1 MQILVTGAAGFIG
14 SHVVDRLLQDGHT
27 VIGVDAF
34 TDFYS
39 PLYKEDNVAE
49 HLKHPNYSLHRADI
63 TDAVAM
69 KKVFQQSF
77 DAIIHLAAQAGVR
90 ASIENPL
97 LFQKTNVEGSY
108 LLFELAKQNNIQTII
123 FASSSSVYGNRSNVP
138 FSESDSVDHPISP
151 YAATK
156 KATELIA
163 YTYHHLYNMNCIG
176 LRFFTVY
183 GERGRPDMAPYLFTE
198 AILNDKPI
206 QRFGDGSMQ
215 RDFTYINDIV
225 DGVVRCLDK
234 YFGYEIINLGNSS
247 PISVQE
253 FIATIERITGKTAN
267 IQQQPERP
275 GDVEKTYADITK
287 AKELLGWAPTTTLEN
302 GMRAFISWFKE
313 HRINT

>member
-14 SHVVDRLLQDGHT
+14 SHVVDRLLKEGHT
-27 VIGVDAF
+27 IVGVDAF
-34 TDFYS
+34 TDNYS

-49 HLKHPNYSLHRADI
+49 QLNHPNYTLHRADI
-63 TDAVAM
+63 TDAAAM
-69 KKVFQQSF
+69 KNVFQQSF
-77 DAIIHLAAQAGVR
+77 DVIIHLAAQAGVR

-97 LFQKTNVEGSY
+97 LFQKTNVEGTY

-138 FSESDSVDHPISP
+138 FSESDTVDHPISP

-183 GERGRPDMAPYLFTE
+183 GERGRPDMAPYLFTD

-206 QRFGDGSMQ
+206 LRFGDGSMQ

-247 PISVQE
+247 PISLQE
-253 FIATIERITGKTAN
+253 FIATIERITGKTAV
-267 IQQQPERP
+267 IEQKTERP

-287 AKELLGWAPTTTLEN
+287 AKELLGWTPTTDIATGLS
-302 GMRAFISWFKE
+302 AFIQWFKT
-313 HRINT
+313 HRL